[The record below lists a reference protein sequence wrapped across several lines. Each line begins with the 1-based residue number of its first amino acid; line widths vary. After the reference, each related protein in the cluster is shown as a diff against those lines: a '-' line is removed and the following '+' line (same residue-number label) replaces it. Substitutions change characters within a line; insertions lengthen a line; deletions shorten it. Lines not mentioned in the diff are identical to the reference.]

1 MKYESVPNIIG
12 TKDLSYLEDMFKW
25 NYELYKQSNNYET
38 KVKDK
43 KAKQLIQ
50 KIKKISDSNMNTILS
65 IIKEGKVHE

>member
-1 MKYESVPNIIG
+1 MKYESVPNIVG

-25 NYELYKQSNNYET
+25 NYELYKQSINYES

-43 KAKQLIQ
+43 NAKQLIQ
-50 KIKKISDSNMNTILS
+50 KIKKVSDNNMKTILS

>member
-1 MKYESVPNIIG
+1 
-12 TKDLSYLEDMFKW
+12 MFKW

>member
-1 MKYESVPNIIG
+1 MKYESVPNIVG

-43 KAKQLIQ
+43 KSKQLIQ